1 MPAAIMP
8 RMKGPRPLIAAAVA
22 LVVIVVAVIV
32 VAAGGSDDGGDEPP
46 RTVRSRLT
54 LEQFVQPDTGAPELL
69 ITLPDKRL
77 NSLDTTGGEKS
88 VLLRCVDARG
98 REAIR
103 TKTMWPLL
111 EEYGYP
117 LPHIH
122 QLARQRV
129 IDGIR
134 TCRLTGTG
142 IDFTGRVSGRPPRA
156 AQ

>member
-8 RMKGPRPLIAAAVA
+8 LMKGPRLLIAAGVA
-22 LVVIVVAVIV
+22 LVVVVVAV
-32 VAAGGSDDGGDEPP
+32 VALTAGGSDDGGDEPP
-46 RTVRSRLT
+46 RMVRSKLT
-54 LEQFVQPDTGAPELL
+54 LEQFVQPDTGAAELL

-77 NSLDTTGGEKS
+77 NSPDTTGGEKS
-88 VLLRCVDARG
+88 VLLRCADERG

-129 IDGIR
+129 IDTIR
-134 TCRLTGTG
+134 SCRLTGTG